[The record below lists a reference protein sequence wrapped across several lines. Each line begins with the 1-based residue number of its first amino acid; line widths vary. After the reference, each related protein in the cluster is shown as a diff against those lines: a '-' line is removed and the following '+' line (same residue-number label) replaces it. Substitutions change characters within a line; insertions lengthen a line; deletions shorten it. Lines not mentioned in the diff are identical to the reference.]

1 MRGSFL
7 VFQNLLILL
16 DWYTAEKDLLSN
28 VWEILRESV
37 CLLLDLVGQLS
48 RVTQNKGGCWLG
60 VIIEL
65 LQDRQDEHS
74 GLTETGY
81 ILAEDM
87 SGWTSRPLLA

>member
-28 VWEILRESV
+28 VWEVLRESV
-37 CLLLDLVGQLS
+37 CLLLDLVGELS
-48 RVTQNKGGCWLG
+48 RVTQNEGGCWLG

-65 LQDRQDEHS
+65 LQDRQD
-74 GLTETGY
+74 
-81 ILAEDM
+81 
-87 SGWTSRPLLA
+87 